1 MSLKLFQSIIYLFCK
16 PLETELLRFFKKLAI
31 VSKIKSL
38 LYKFNLKPKIN

>member
-16 PLETELLRFFKKLAI
+16 PLETQKLRFLKKSALA
-31 VSKIKSL
+31 SKIKSL